1 MVLLKEVIN
10 GSGGAGDEFAC
21 CDRRSLLKAALV
33 STVGVLAPALATAAR
48 PPDARKLPPQ
58 VGDVLTYPSS
68 DFDDRPLL
76 ASELERNGAP
86 LLVYPCDPQTGVA
99 RERSR
104 LNQILVMRC
113 NPAALDT
120 ATARLALDGI
130 VAYSGICTHA
140 ACGVSEWDATR
151 YALICPCH
159 SSAYDPRA
167 RGKVIKGP
175 ATRALPALPLSLVDN
190 KLLIAGPFTAPVGA
204 QTP

>member
-1 MVLLKEVIN
+1 MKEVMN
-10 GSGGAGDEFAC
+10 DSSVAREECTC
-21 CDRRSLLKAALV
+21 CNRRSLLKAALV
-33 STVGVLAPALATAAR
+33 GTVGVLAPALAAAAR

-58 VGDVLTYPSS
+58 VGDVLAYPSS
-68 DFDDRPLL
+68 DFDDRAVL
-76 ASELERNGAP
+76 ASELARDGAP
-86 LLVYPCDPQTGVA
+86 LLVYPRDPRTGVA

-104 LNQILVMRC
+104 LNQILIMRC
-113 NPAALDT
+113 DPATLDR
-120 ATARLALDGI
+120 ATAKLAVDGI

-167 RGKVIKGP
+167 RAKVVNGP
-175 ATRALPALPLSLVDN
+175 ATRVLPALPLRLLDD
-190 KLLIAGPFTAPVGA
+190 KLLVAGPFTAPVGA